1 MNRSHTGK
9 KTSRIQISIV
19 AGYQLVRESLA
30 HLIESNNSL
39 TVISVSG
46 FTSNTAGLI
55 GAKSADVVVIYLDP
69 GDPVEVVTDILEAS
83 PQTRVVVITG
93 SDDLDCQT
101 TALKLGAVG
110 IVRAEQ
116 DSKLLFDAINQAFK
130 GETWL
135 NQALLSKLLEGG
147 AVSGRLRENGT
158 KAPTAEALTPRETE
172 VIAMI
177 GKGLKSKVIATRLSI
192 SEATVRHHLSSI
204 YGKLG
209 VEDRLNLIIYAYEKG
224 LIDLP
229 VGTTDQ

>member
-1 MNRSHTGK
+1 MNSSHTGK
-9 KTSRIQISIV
+9 KSGRIQISIV
-19 AGYQLVRESLA
+19 AGYQLVRESLT

-39 TVISVSG
+39 KVVSVRG
-46 FTSNTAGLI
+46 FTPTQGLFD
-55 GAKSADVVVIYLDP
+55 AKDADVVVVYLEPD
-69 GDPVEVVTDILEAS
+69 DRVEVVADILKGSSEV
-83 PQTRVVVITG
+83 RVVVVMG
-93 SDDLDCQT
+93 SDDLDSQT
-101 TALKLGAVG
+101 KALKLGAVG

-116 DSKLLFDAINQAFK
+116 DSKLLFDAINQASK

-147 AVSGRLRENGT
+147 ATAGRTKENGT
-158 KAPTAEALTPRETE
+158 KAGTPETLTPREIE
-172 VIAMI
+172 VIEMI

-209 VEDRLNLIIYAYEKG
+209 VEDRLNLVIYAYEKG

-229 VGTTDQ
+229 VGITDQ